1 MCDEHIQYCMLL
13 HDAAQCDYCSADLLN
28 SPELSISLAGDA
40 EKTNIGLKK
49 KKKTKPESV
58 LSACCTCDYCKIEG
72 RQIQYSENR

>member
-1 MCDEHIQYCMLL
+1 MLL
-13 HDAAQCDYCSADLLN
+13 HDAPQSDYCSADLLN

-49 KKKTKPESV
+49 KKTKPESV
-58 LSACCTCDYCKIEG
+58 LSACCTCDYCKRQR